1 MSSSQAAI
9 VALGSALTGA
19 VIAVGSA
26 IAYSRYAA
34 LYYDDGDSESG
45 DYPVPRAKAVS
56 RSRSRSR
63 GNMRR
68 RLSMDGV
75 GRVTKIALTGGPCGG
90 KSSCLNQVMKRLQ
103 EQGYMVFVA
112 PEMPT
117 MLKQHCECPFPFVPD
132 ASVADSAHMLC
143 WEGNKMRMQQ
153 ELEDSLHDIA
163 ASSGKKTV
171 IICDRG
177 LPDSAAY
184 TSEHEFQTILEEHD
198 WILDKLMNRY
208 SLVVHLESAAID
220 TSLYAQLA
228 ENNPARHES
237 EEEARAQDL
246 RTQQAWATHPNVA
259 MIRNMLCGEDF
270 ELKKQ
275 LTVNAVFE
283 HLGLTTVGATTTAR
297 KMYLLK
303 THVPSAIFE
312 RESIRTDVFT
322 IQSTFLRDDEEAFYR
337 VVERRGRVGGVWSF
351 SLVRSIKQGGGRGNF
366 IDEAR
371 IGAAMYNELLNEA
384 DPERKSVRK
393 KRTVFTCHVGVCGRD
408 VTHRVEEVVA
418 VEDAGPPR
426 GPGPAA
432 PASGKDGANGTPRK
446 GSVAANGNRENV
458 ELLTVDVPD
467 GSTYEPPDF
476 LRPFVSHELAEK
488 RERERYSLRVLAS
501 GRRPSMT

>member
-45 DYPVPRAKAVS
+45 DYPVPPKAVC
-56 RSRSRSR
+56 RLALALARKHAT
-63 GNMRR
+63 

-208 SLVVHLESAAID
+208 SSSF
-220 TSLYAQLA
+220 TSSLRRSTRPCTRKLA

-312 RESIRTDVFT
+312 RECIRTDVFT
-322 IQSTFLRDDEEAFYR
+322 IQSTFLRDDEEAFDR

-446 GSVAANGNRENV
+446 GSVANGNRENV

-488 RERERYSLRVLAS
+488 RERSATRSACSRAGD
-501 GRRPSMT
+501 GRR